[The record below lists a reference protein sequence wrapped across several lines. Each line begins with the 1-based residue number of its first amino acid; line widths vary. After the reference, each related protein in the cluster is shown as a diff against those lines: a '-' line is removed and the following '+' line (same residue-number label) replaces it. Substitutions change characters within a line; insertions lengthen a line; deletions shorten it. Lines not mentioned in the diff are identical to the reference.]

1 MRLVVSQWEVVH
13 MDKDEYQKQ
22 LDIHI
27 DELTSILRQVRNLN
41 IILYLIRF
49 TKRILESWDI

>member
-1 MRLVVSQWEVVH
+1 

-22 LDIHI
+22 LDTHV
-27 DELTSILRQVRNLN
+27 DELTSMLKQIRNLD
-41 IILYLIRF
+41 ILLYLIHF